1 MAVSARAIQW
11 VEPTGFRNLEP
22 ARTALGAGITL
33 VHGPN
38 GAGKSS
44 LLEALF
50 VALTGRSPR
59 TRRDREVIAFDSDFA
74 RVEVELLCDSD
85 QRSFL
90 WSATR
95 SGERRHLLDGAP
107 LGPSAAEARP
117 PIAVFLPDR
126 LTLVKGPPGARRA
139 HIDRLVAA
147 LWPARGEARGRYQAA
162 LVQRNALLAR
172 ARGAA
177 ALPSLDAWDQE
188 LATCAAELVAARAAA
203 VAELAPAFEVAATEL
218 GLQPPAAVA
227 YRPRCAGASA
237 EAIAEELAE
246 RRSSDLARGFTSH
259 GPHLDEVEVTVAG
272 RAVRRYGS
280 QGEQR
285 TALLALLFAERAALL
300 AARATAPLMLLD
312 DVMSEL
318 DPERRELLAARL
330 ADGEG
335 QALITATEASQLPA
349 GAERTEIRLR
359 GGAGIGIVERGQAA

>member
-1 MAVSARAIQW
+1 MAVSTRTVEW
-11 VEPTGFRNLEP
+11 VEPTGFRNLAP
-22 ARTALGAGITL
+22 ARVTLGPAITL

-50 VALTGRSPR
+50 LALTGRSPR
-59 TRRDREVIAFDSDFA
+59 TRRDRETIAFDSDLA
-74 RVEVELLCDSD
+74 RVEAQVRCDGDSHA
-85 QRSFL
+85 FL

-95 SGERRHLLDGAP
+95 AGERRHLLDG
-107 LGPSAAEARP
+107 SAAVPAAADFRP

-139 HIDRLVAA
+139 HVDRLAAA
-147 LWPARGEARGRYQAA
+147 LWPARAEARDRYRGA

-172 ARGAA
+172 SRGASA
-177 ALPSLDAWDQE
+177 PGSLDAWDTE
-188 LATCAAELVAARAAA
+188 LAAAASELIATRAAA
-203 VAELAPAFEVAATEL
+203 VGELAGGFEAAGTEL
-218 GLQPPAAVA
+218 GLAGPLALT
-227 YRPRCAGASA
+227 YRPRCAGATPEEIAA
-237 EAIAEELAE
+237 ELVD
-246 RRSSDLARGFTSH
+246 RRAADVARGFSAH
-259 GPHLDEVEVTVAG
+259 GPHLDEVEVTVAA

-300 AARATAPLMLLD
+300 AARATPPLMLLD

-318 DPERRELLAARL
+318 DPERRALLVTRL

-335 QALITATEASQLPA
+335 QALITATEASQLPD
-349 GAERTEIRLR
+349 GAARREIALR
-359 GGAGIGIVERGQAA
+359 GGAEIGVASKAA